1 MTSDDDDDNDTCD
14 VESVGKASNSRCTSA
29 QSLKQVPLADKENH
43 PVEERNHLMKIP
55 QLAKNIVLYLNGHLE
70 DIIL

>member
-1 MTSDDDDDNDTCD
+1 MTPDDDDDNDTCA
-14 VESVGKASNSRCTSA
+14 VESVGKASDCRCTSA
-29 QSLKQVPLADKENH
+29 QSIKQDPLADKENH

-55 QLAKNIVLYLNGHLE
+55 QLTKKIVLYLNGRLE

>member
-1 MTSDDDDDNDTCD
+1 MTSDDDDDNDTCA
-14 VESVGKASNSRCTSA
+14 VEGVGKASNSRCTSA
-29 QSLKQVPLADKENH
+29 QSLKQDPLADKENH

-55 QLAKNIVLYLNGHLE
+55 QLTKNIVLYLNGRLE